1 MAYVIDVLT
10 LTAILAIAVH
20 GYMLIKGLAGM
31 LHLGHAVFY
40 GMGAYAGAILATKV
54 LPPGFFPVA
63 VLAGALAAS
72 AGALLIGWPALQAR
86 GRYFMIVTFAMQLI
100 FITLVINLSITGGP
114 DGLSNIPRISLG
126 PWQPGRRWTLPLGPV
141 ELSFAQVKLLV
152 MIAFT
157 ALSFWFCS
165 RVIQSPYGRLIRAV
179 REDEQ
184 VVEAYGRDATRA
196 KLSILLI
203 GAGVTGAAG
212 SLFAHHF
219 NYVGPSQ
226 FELDLT
232 MLLLAML
239 ILGGQYSLTGATVG
253 AALMV
258 GLLEALRFVLDNGL
272 GVPLEM
278 TAPLRQAA
286 YSIIQILILAVRAH
300 GLFPERLPRHQR
312 KAAPPPSAV
321 RAPAAPPPPPAA
333 AITELGAVALTASN
347 LQKHFGGL
355 TAVANAGLSLRRGK
369 IIAIIGSNGA
379 GKTTVFNILSGFETA
394 DQGEAHVGR
403 TSILGLPA
411 AAIARLGVART
422 FQDVRI
428 WNRLTVIE
436 NVLAARP
443 HQPGEHPA
451 RLFLSPG
458 RVARCEDDNIAAAWE
473 LLERFGLADKANHPG
488 SDLSYAQRKM
498 LALARV
504 TAFDPAA
511 MLLDEPTSGVD
522 PKKLDVFLDHIRAFA
537 RRDGRAVCL
546 IEHNMTVVKELADWV
561 LFMDEGKVISSGTPQ
576 QVLGDHALMRR
587 YLGHRKV
594 ATA

>member
-1 MAYVIDVLT
+1 MLYLIDVLT
-10 LTAILAIAVH
+10 LTAILAVAVH

-40 GMGAYAGAILATKV
+40 GIGAYAGAILSTRL

-63 VLAGALAAS
+63 VLGGAVFAA
-72 AGALLIGWPALQAR
+72 AGALLVGWPALQAR

-100 FITLVINLSITGGP
+100 FVTLVINFVFTGGP
-114 DGLSNIPRISLG
+114 DGLSSIPRISLG
-126 PWQPGRRWTLPLGPV
+126 PWQPGRRWALALGPL
-141 ELSFAQVKLLV
+141 ELGFAQVKLLV
-152 MIAFT
+152 MTAFT
-157 ALSFWFCS
+157 GLSFWFCS
-165 RVIQSPYGRLIRAV
+165 RIVQSPYGRLIRAV

-239 ILGGQYSLTGATVG
+239 ILGGQYSLIGATVG
-253 AALMV
+253 AVLMI

-272 GVPLEM
+272 GVPLDM
-278 TAPLRQAA
+278 TAHLRQAA
-286 YSIIQILILAVRAH
+286 YSVILVLILAVRSH
-300 GLFPERLPRHQR
+300 GLFPERLPRLARPPARQP
-312 KAAPPPSAV
+312 APRP
-321 RAPAAPPPPPAA
+321 APAPTPASSDA
-333 AITELGAVALTASN
+333 VTDLGEAVLTASN
-347 LQKHFGGL
+347 LQKHFGGV
-355 TAVANAGLSLRRGK
+355 TAVASAGLSLRRGK

-394 DQGEAHVGR
+394 DGGEAHVGR
-403 TSILGLPA
+403 TSILGRQA
-411 AAIARLGVART
+411 AEIARLGVART

-436 NVLAARP
+436 NILAATP
-443 HQPGEHPA
+443 YQPGEHPA

-458 RVARCEDDNIAAAWE
+458 RVARAEAANVADAWS

-498 LALARV
+498 LALGRV
-504 TAFDPAA
+504 TAFNPAA

-537 RRDGRAVCL
+537 HQDDRAVCL
-546 IEHNMTVVKELADWV
+546 IEHNMAVVKELADWV
-561 LFMDEGKVISSGTPQ
+561 LFMDEGRVVTSGTPGE
-576 QVLGDHALMRR
+576 VLGDHILMRR